1 MGHGGNY
8 VWHCYY
14 HSCCGTGSI
23 PGPGTSTCLKL
34 RSSGDMTVG
43 VQWLMLVSKV
53 IKSQWLMLGDCPCQ
67 QRYPL
72 SSLGLILILF
82 KGTILQPIFFLI
94 LKYSKKKDL
103 DLLPTDVTLCLW
115 IFFLFQLAEQITT
128 PHSSLCKETP
138 PQLYMQPA
146 HCLGESEGCYE
157 PSLDSPGTHR
167 TECCQL

>member
-1 MGHGGNY
+1 
-8 VWHCYY
+8 
-14 HSCCGTGSI
+14 
-23 PGPGTSTCLKL
+23 
-34 RSSGDMTVG
+34 
-43 VQWLMLVSKV
+43 
-53 IKSQWLMLGDCPCQ
+53 MLGDCPCQ

-138 PQLYMQPA
+138 PPSCTCNQLTAWGKVRGVMSPPWTL
-146 HCLGESEGCYE
+146 LGHTGLSVANYNSATSVEA
-157 PSLDSPGTHR
+157 SLTNRGLIVTILNSNY
-167 TECCQL
+167 L